1 MLLYLIADKRGEGMQ
16 RRARRSESTASQI
29 RSTQECS
36 VDIDGPK
43 QRAEWRDRHL
53 SREKDRQTDSRG
65 AGRTHTELLK
75 NLAEYIKGVARSR
88 FLTHFRFSH
97 ELNMAPWRFVNSR
110 PVCIFSG
117 AVIAVS
123 VRSSRLNKPKWEVF
137 EHGYQPGCFILAL

>member
-16 RRARRSESTASQI
+16 RREWRSERTTSQI

-53 SREKDRQTDSRG
+53 SREKTDRRTAEARD
-65 AGRTHTELLK
+65 THTEPPK

-97 ELNMAPWRFVNSR
+97 ELNIAPWGFVNSR
-110 PVCIFSG
+110 PVCIFRE

-137 EHGYQPGCFILAL
+137 EHGYQLGCFILAL